1 MSSSK
6 QIIPKSKEQ
15 SQAGVDKFGKNQ
27 IKAAKGVVHNMKDLA
42 REMASQLLPNG
53 TRKYTD
59 QVIINF
65 ISTLADVAD
74 KKRKEVEAA
83 AAIKRHEAEA
93 TKSRGRQEAEAT
105 RDRER
110 KEAEADAA
118 WKRQVAEAAAWKRQV
133 AEAAAKEQSELEA
146 RRFKL
151 KAKKVREAEEAD
163 RRHKQAL
170 EESPAAS
177 ARAEAND
184 KVMGTV
190 EKAGRLLSQGLLT
203 AEEFQAI
210 KRKAMQDMGCW

>member
-118 WKRQVAEAAAWKRQV
+118 WKRQVAEAAA
-133 AEAAAKEQSELEA
+133 KEQSELEA